1 MARSLIS
8 HVALALLTLSA
19 CSLGSDASDGSSP
32 LVSIDFPA
40 SNSVVSGQVAIAVTA
55 IDDFG
60 VDQVRILI
68 DDVER
73 IKQFTAPFGYLWNTA
88 QLPDNSTHVIR
99 VEAKDV
105 AGNTGIKSI
114 TVTVQNGPQ

>member
-1 MARSLIS
+1 MLRLRAIP
-8 HVALALLTLSA
+8 LLLFAAA

-32 LVSIDFPA
+32 QVSIDFPA
-40 SNSVVSGQVAIAVTA
+40 PNSVVSGQVAIAVTA

-68 DDVER
+68 DDSER
-73 IKQFTAPFGYLWNTA
+73 AKLFTGPYGFIWNTA
-88 QLPDNSTHVIR
+88 QLPDNSTHRIT
-99 VEAKDV
+99 VEAKDLS
-105 AGNTGIKSI
+105 GNTSAKSI